1 MKVVKGDLSSMRT
14 SASQVFDAEVA
25 DAEKAI
31 AALDSFMGAIGPG
44 TSLTGEAYNTIK
56 GQLANYK
63 SLMEQR
69 KALANSMKSA
79 ISAAINSMSSYM
91 EGYSELDT
99 ADLDD
104 LEIKIENIKN
114 QIASL
119 QAQADN
125 PKLSEET
132 KSSASSSIVSYQGQL
147 LELEEKFKK
156 LDGLAGADGAAY
168 GSLKNATSADLT
180 SYGVSAS
187 SSV

>member
-1 MKVVKGDLSSMRT
+1 MKVVKGDLSSMES

-69 KALANSMKSA
+69 KALANSMKSS
-79 ISAAINSMSSYM
+79 ISAAISSMSSYM

-104 LEIKIENIKN
+104 LKTKIQNIN
-114 QIASL
+114 DQITSL
-119 QAQADN
+119 QGQ
-125 PKLSEET
+125 LSDSDLSDSDKAT
-132 KSSASSSIVSYQGQL
+132 INSSIASYQGQL
-147 LELEEKFKK
+147 PELEKK
-156 LDGLAGADGAAY
+156 LKKLEGLAGADGAAY

>member
-1 MKVVKGDLSSMRT
+1 MKVVKGDLSSMET

-31 AALDSFMGAIGPG
+31 AALDGFMGTIGPG

-79 ISAAINSMSSYM
+79 ISAAISSMSSYM

-99 ADLDD
+99 AELEDLQV
-104 LEIKIENIKN
+104 KINN
-114 QIASL
+114 ANTQISSL
-119 QAQADN
+119 QSQLNNAE
-125 PKLSEET
+125 LSDAE
-132 KSSASSSIVSYQGQL
+132 KGSISSSISDYQAQ
-147 LELEEKFKK
+147 LEELKK
-156 LDGLAGADGAAY
+156 KQDKLKNLSAADGSAY
-168 GSLKNATSADLT
+168 GSLAGTITDLSA
-180 SYGVSAS
+180 YGGTS